1 MQVALRLPRPIE
13 ELRQQYTQAEPFA
26 HIVLSDL
33 FNAAPIDLI
42 RQEVEQFSNWDGEK
56 NFFGSQKKFH
66 CRDWEKLPARTRA
79 FLKILNSEGFC
90 KFLSDLTGIQHLVAD
105 PTLEGGG
112 IHCIK
117 RGGFLK
123 VHSDF
128 NFHHKL
134 KLHRRLNLLLYLNQ
148 DWQSDW
154 GGALELWDQSMT
166 QCVKRVLPTFNTV
179 VIFSTTDQSFH
190 GHPDP
195 LNCPENRLRNSLAVY
210 YYTADRPSDELT
222 QRGLDAMTD
231 YRPRPGEA
239 FKPPV

>member
-1 MQVALRLPRPIE
+1 MQFALRLPRPIE

-56 NFFGSQKKFH
+56 
-66 CRDWEKLPARTRA
+66 LPSRTRA

-90 KFLSDLTGIQHLVAD
+90 KFLSDLTGIKNLVAD
-105 PTLEGGG
+105 PTLDGGG

-134 KLHRRLNLLLYLNQ
+134 KMHRRLNHLLYLNK
-148 DWQSDW
+148 DWQRDW

-166 QCVKRVLPTFNTV
+166 QCVKRVLPMFNTV

-190 GHPDP
+190 GHPEP
-195 LNCPENRLRNSLAVY
+195 LNCPENRFRNSLAVY
-210 YYTADRPSDELT
+210 YYTVDRPCDELT
-222 QRGLDAMTD
+222 QRGLDAITD

-239 FKPPV
+239 FKPLV